1 MNNRFLYSLL
11 AYAGVT
17 PFVACALLPLAGI
30 VSIPLFGPLDEL
42 VNSYGLAI
50 ICFLSGIHWATYLAR
65 KDDLPFNLMI
75 SSNVVFLLTW
85 FAFVLG
91 ELAVSISVQIASLA
105 ILLFIDWR
113 LRSTAIITAEYF
125 RVRFTATSL
134 AIASL
139 TVVLLS

>member
-1 MNNRFLYSLL
+1 MDNTRLYSLL

-17 PFVACALLPLAGI
+17 PFVACALLPLGGI
-30 VSIPLFGPLDEL
+30 VSLPPFGPLDQL

-50 ICFLSGIHWATYLAR
+50 VCFLSGIHWATYLAK

-75 SSNVVFLLTW
+75 SSNVIFLLAW
-85 FAFVLG
+85 FGFVLG
-91 ELAVSISVQIASLA
+91 DLSVSLTIQVVCFAT
-105 ILLFIDWR
+105 LLFIDWR
-113 LRSTAIITAEYF
+113 LKSAALITSEYF
-125 RVRFTATSL
+125 RARLTATSL

>member
-1 MNNRFLYSLL
+1 MAKKILYSLL

-17 PFVACALLPLAGI
+17 PFVACALLPFAGI
-30 VSIPLFGPLDEL
+30 VSIPPFGPLDQL

-50 ICFLSGIHWATYLAR
+50 VCFLSGIHWATYLAG

-75 SSNVVFLLTW
+75 SSNVVFLLVW
-85 FAFVLG
+85 FGFVLG
-91 ELAVSISVQIASLA
+91 ELSVSLSIQIVSLA
-105 ILLFIDWR
+105 ILLVIDWR
-113 LRSTAIITAEYF
+113 LRSAAAITAEYF

-139 TVVLLS
+139 TLILLS

>member
-11 AYAGVT
+11 AFAGVT
-17 PFVACALLPLAGI
+17 PFVACALLPLVGI
-30 VSIPLFGPLDEL
+30 VSIPPFGPLDQL

-50 ICFLSGIHWATYLAR
+50 ICFLSGIHWATYLAQQ
-65 KDDLPFNLMI
+65 DELPFNLMI
-75 SSNVVFLLTW
+75 SSNVVFLLAW
-85 FAFVLG
+85 FGFVLG
-91 ELAVSISVQIASLA
+91 DLSVSLLIQIVSLAV
-105 ILLFIDWR
+105 LLTIDWR
-113 LRSTAIITAEYF
+113 LRSAAIITAEYF

>member
-1 MNNRFLYSLL
+1 MNNTRLYSLL
-11 AYAGVT
+11 AYAGVS
-17 PFVACALLPLAGI
+17 PFVACALLPLGGI
-30 VSIPLFGPLDEL
+30 VSVPPFGPLDQL

-50 ICFLSGIHWATYLAR
+50 VCFLSGIHWANYLANN
-65 KDDLPFNLMI
+65 DSLPFNLMV
-75 SSNVVFLLTW
+75 SSNVVFLLAW
-85 FAFVLG
+85 FGFVLG
-91 ELAVSISVQIASLA
+91 DLSVSLVIQIASLA

-113 LRSTAIITAEYF
+113 LRSAAVLTADYF

>member
-1 MNNRFLYSLL
+1 MDTRHLYSLL

-17 PFVACALLPLAGI
+17 PFVACALLPLVGI
-30 VSIPLFGPLDEL
+30 VAIPPFGPLDQL

-50 ICFLSGIHWATYLAR
+50 VCFLSGIHWANYLAN
-65 KDDLPFNLMI
+65 KDELPFNLMV
-75 SSNVVFLLTW
+75 SSNAIFLLAW
-85 FAFVLG
+85 FGFVVG
-91 ELAVSISVQIASLA
+91 ELSTSLAIQIASLA

-113 LRSTAIITAEYF
+113 LKSDAVLTAHYF

-139 TVVLLS
+139 IVVLLS

>member
-1 MNNRFLYSLL
+1 MNNTRLYSLL
-11 AYAGVT
+11 AYAGVS

-30 VSIPLFGPLDEL
+30 VSVPPFGPLDQL

-50 ICFLSGIHWATYLAR
+50 VCFLSGIHWANYLAN

-75 SSNVVFLLTW
+75 SSNVVFLLAW
-85 FAFVLG
+85 FGFVLG
-91 ELAVSISVQIASLA
+91 DLSVSLTIQIVCFAA
-105 ILLFIDWR
+105 LLFVDWH
-113 LRSTAIITAEYF
+113 LRSAGTITAEYF

>member
-1 MNNRFLYSLL
+1 MNEKNLYSSL

-17 PFVACALLPLAGI
+17 PFVACALLPLVGI
-30 VSIPLFGPLDEL
+30 VAIPPFGPLDQL

-50 ICFLSGIHWATYLAR
+50 VCFLSGIHWANYLAN
-65 KDDLPFNLMI
+65 KDDLPFNLMV
-75 SSNVVFLLTW
+75 SSNAIFLLAW
-85 FAFVLG
+85 FGYVLG
-91 ELAVSISVQIASLA
+91 ELSTSLAIQITSLA

-113 LRSTAIITAEYF
+113 LKADAVLTAHYF

-139 TVVLLS
+139 VVVVLS